1 LLKGSTKRGEVS
13 EGLYKEQRLLKDY
26 EKGERLLK
34 ALGRGKSADG
44 HTKEERLL
52 KVILRGRLYEEGRGC
67 RRVIRR
73 WERLLKDYT
82 WRRGG
87 LNIKGRGC

>member
-13 EGLYKEQRLLKDY
+13 EGLYKGQRLLKDY